1 MKQRKRVSMA
11 LSFATHSYRRSEH
24 TRCIVVCNNIYFVS
38 GCLTGHKLSGIRMRL
53 TDGAH
58 HIVDSSEYAFNL
70 AAQGAV
76 QDGESTCSVP

>member
-1 MKQRKRVSMA
+1 MTLGA
-11 LSFATHSYRRSEH
+11 
-24 TRCIVVCNNIYFVS
+24 
-38 GCLTGHKLSGIRMRL
+38 LTGHKLSGIRMRL

-76 QDGESTCSVP
+76 NDGLYGFYMKYHMYTYIYILYKS